1 MPRTV
6 ASRLFLSYLAVVLVG
21 LAAAALTIAGLLLRY
36 ENDQTRLRL
45 EELSAPFLTA
55 IQTGVRSGQQP
66 REIVEALTE
75 QARAA
80 NARLLVITPQRRV
93 VVDSDG
99 TLVNFTIPP
108 VNTANIGTFT
118 EKDEQ
123 WIFVRQQLLRAV
135 VGAGGQ
141 GFIVVAR
148 PRAVFAD
155 TIRDLLPALL
165 ISAAVSAGF
174 ALVVAALLSRTITRP
189 LRVLASGA
197 RRFAKGEYETRV
209 PLSGPNEVAELG
221 TAFNEMAGEI
231 QRARGS
237 ERAFLADISHELRT
251 PLTSIQGFAQA
262 IVEGEARGDAVTRA
276 GEVIHREAQR
286 LVRMV
291 EGLLQVA
298 KLEAGAQAM
307 AQEDVSPARL
317 LSSAVAA
324 LDVQARDAGVLFDV
338 ADADALPS
346 VRGDPDKLAQLFLN
360 LLDNA
365 VKHSPRGATVRVRG
379 ERDDGTIILRV
390 RDAGS
395 GLPEGAQVRL
405 FQRFY
410 RGENAV
416 RNGAGLGLAI
426 AQAIAQAH
434 GGAISAQNVAD
445 GGAEF
450 AVRLPISR
458 S

>member
-80 NARLLVITPQRRV
+80 NAPLLV
-93 VVDSDG
+93 
-99 TLVNFTIPP
+99 
-108 VNTANIGTFT
+108 
-118 EKDEQ
+118 
-123 WIFVRQQLLRAV
+123 
-135 VGAGGQ
+135 
-141 GFIVVAR
+141 
-148 PRAVFAD
+148 
-155 TIRDLLPALL
+155 
-165 ISAAVSAGF
+165 
-174 ALVVAALLSRTITRP
+174 ITRP

-276 GEVIHREAQR
+276 GEVIHREARR

-324 LDVQARDAGVLFDV
+324 LDVQARDAGVRFDV

-450 AVRLPISR
+450 AVRLPIGRSSR
-458 S
+458 

>member
-1 MPRTV
+1 MPRSIAT
-6 ASRLFLSYLAVVLVG
+6 RLFLSYLAIVLVG
-21 LAAAALTIAGLLLRY
+21 LTVGGVTIAGLLLRY

-55 IQTGVRSGQQP
+55 IQTGIRAGQQP
-66 REIVEALTE
+66 REIVDALAE

-80 NARLLVITPQRRV
+80 NARLLIITPQRRV
-93 VVDSDG
+93 VIDSDG
-99 TLVNFTIPP
+99 ALLNFVLPRVSTGS
-108 VNTANIGTFT
+108 IGTFT

-123 WIFVRQQLLRAV
+123 WIFVQQPLSRAV
-135 VGAGGQ
+135 ASVGGQ
-141 GFIVVAR
+141 GLIVVAR

-155 TIRDLLPALL
+155 TIRALLPSLV
-165 ISAAVSAGF
+165 ISALVSAGF
-174 ALVVAALLSRTITRP
+174 ALVLAALLSRTITRP
-189 LRVLASGA
+189 LRELVSGA
-197 RRFAKGEYETRV
+197 RRFAGGEHETRV
-209 PLSGPNEVAELG
+209 PVAGPSEVAELG
-221 TAFNEMAGEI
+221 AAFNEMATEI

-262 IVEGEARGDAVTRA
+262 IVDGEARGEAVTHA
-276 GEVIHREAQR
+276 GEVIHREARR

-298 KLEAGAQAM
+298 KLEAGAQPM
-307 AQEDVSPARL
+307 AREEVAPGRL

-324 LDVQARDAGVLFDV
+324 LDVQARDAGVRFDLT
-338 ADADALPS
+338 DAEALPS

-379 ERDDGTIILRV
+379 ERDDGAVIVRV

-434 GGAISAQNVAD
+434 GGAISAHNVAD

-450 AVRLPISR
+450 AVRLPIAAD
-458 S
+458 